1 MNSDYLTYYA
11 VCEETVPEEV
21 RAKNFQI
28 ISDGRADGL
37 HFLRFRACLQ
47 SFGKRNRN
55 MRLWTTPIMKAMLGA
70 THVPELL
77 NAGGIPGE
85 NGHPIPAT
93 GKVTMER
100 IVTIDPN
107 NLSHLIKSME
117 WSSTN
122 DLLFGVVET
131 LDQGEGTPGNRMM
144 NNILQG
150 MIPSFSLRSLVP
162 QKKNMDGTIDVTGPG
177 RFITY
182 DRVILPSHEEAYMDQ
197 SVPVKN
203 IVTQNKFDTCMESFT
218 DLILN
223 SSEKAQRII
232 DNLQPVYETA
242 AVDPSGV
249 LSIETKKAGRLL
261 IPTESKFRRDIQD
274 FMASI

>member
-1 MNSDYLTYYA
+1 MNSDYLNYYA

-28 ISDGRADGL
+28 ISDGRSDGL

-55 MRLWTTPIMKAMLGA
+55 TRLWTSPIMKAMLSA

-107 NLSHLIKSME
+107 NLSHLVKSME
-117 WSSTN
+117 WSST
-122 DLLFGVVET
+122 
-131 LDQGEGTPGNRMM
+131 

-203 IVTQNKFDTCMESFT
+203 IVTQNKFDTCMESFP

-223 SSEKAQRII
+223 SSEKAQRIVEG
-232 DNLQPVYETA
+232 LQPVYETA
-242 AVDPSGV
+242 SVDPSGV
-249 LSIETKKAGRLL
+249 LSIKTEKAGRLL